1 MKLLDVLLA
10 LYMKRNLIIG
20 VILVFLL
27 VLSAGAVAAIPA
39 SDNSPVDKDN
49 QAPDTPVMDK
59 EAPGQSGEHP
69 LDDSEHP
76 GNVNQNATEN
86 VPDFVLDFLP
96 FTLDLE
102 ASVVNEDQDIEYDGI
117 QEALDNASEGDELV
131 VYGEHEENVIIETD
145 EVTLTAAT
153 THSSTIDGTV
163 TVEADGVTVEG
174 LTVTSDAPV
183 VVEPRGENITIDN
196 NIIETTKDLDETA
209 ALAIGEWFG
218 IEFFS
223 GDLEITDNELTGA
236 IGFYVS
242 EDQNSDSEITI
253 TGNTVNDAGD
263 EAIWIASLEDDKP
276 EEVVSELVVDDN
288 IVGELEINTTKIL

>member
-1 MKLLDVLLA
+1 M
-10 LYMKRNLIIG
+10 
-20 VILVFLL
+20 VFLL

-39 SDNSPVDKDN
+39 ADNPTVDKDN
-49 QAPDTPVMDK
+49 QAPETPAMDK
-59 EAPGQSGEHP
+59 EAPGQSDKHP
-69 LDDSEHP
+69 LDDPEHP

-102 ASVVNEDQDIEYDGI
+102 AYVVNEDTGTEYDGI
-117 QEALDNASEGDELV
+117 QEALENVSEGDELV
-131 VYGEHEENVIIETD
+131 VYGEHEENVIIQTD
-145 EVTLTAAT
+145 DVTLTAAT

-174 LTVTSDAPV
+174 LTITSDAPV

-196 NIIETTKDLDETA
+196 NIIETTKDLDGTA

-223 GDLEITDNELTGA
+223 GDLKITDNELTGA
-236 IGFYVS
+236 IGLYVS
-242 EDQNSDSEITI
+242 DEQNSDSEITI
-253 TGNTVNDAGD
+253 NNNTVNDAGD
-263 EAIWIASLEDDKP
+263 EAIWIASLED
-276 EEVVSELVVDDN
+276 EETGEIVSDLDVDDN
-288 IVGELEINTTKIL
+288 IVGDLGINTTKML